1 MLDPDIRHLLDT
13 VFNLPPGAAQPEV
26 AALRKAAEEAPR
38 RLGGSPEALA
48 SVTDASAAVESRIIA
63 LRVYRPETQSVLPLL
78 LYAHGG
84 GWVTGSL
91 DSHDRVCRM
100 LANRLPAIVVAV
112 DYRCA
117 PEHVYP
123 AALDDVEAA
132 WHWARANAVQL
143 GADGARFVVAGDSSG
158 GNLAAALTLRLRA
171 RRAALPDL
179 QLLLYPALDATC
191 SRASYREFAAG
202 YSLTGPQMAWYWEAY
217 RAGTAIDATELSP
230 LAATDL
236 SGLPGAVIA
245 VAECDVLREDGLHY
259 ARALAAAGV
268 PVRIVDCDGMIHG
281 FLRWGGAVPAALTW
295 MDAIAAASRDA
306 LADRI

>member
-1 MLDPDIRHLLDT
+1 
-13 VFNLPPGAAQPEV
+13 
-26 AALRKAAEEAPR
+26 
-38 RLGGSPEALA
+38 
-48 SVTDASAAVESRIIA
+48 
-63 LRVYRPETQSVLPLL
+63 
-78 LYAHGG
+78 
-84 GWVTGSL
+84 
-91 DSHDRVCRM
+91 
-100 LANRLPAIVVAV
+100 
-112 DYRCA
+112 
-117 PEHVYP
+117 
-123 AALDDVEAA
+123 
-132 WHWARANAVQL
+132 
-143 GADGARFVVAGDSSG
+143 
-158 GNLAAALTLRLRA
+158 
-171 RRAALPDL
+171 L